1 MEKHVWHGYMGKLL
15 RVDLTAGKYSVE
27 ELDPVEMR
35 KYMGGTGYA
44 AKLLYQEMPGGVD
57 PLSPEAKVV
66 FSTGPL
72 TGTLCPSGGSYEV
85 CYKSP
90 LTGTWCQARSG
101 GSFGPKLKFAGFDFL
116 VLEGKA
122 AEWVCLHIVDGH
134 VEIRKAAHLLGLD
147 VEAATDRLQDEIDDP
162 EASVA
167 AIGQAGE
174 NGVLY
179 ACLMN
184 DRGRAAGRGGI
195 GAVLGAKQV
204 KAIVVNGTGG
214 IAPAKVD
221 EFITAVEQAEE
232 NIKKYPFA
240 AIPLMGT
247 MCLLSQLN
255 GGGML
260 PTRNFQTGNFES
272 ADKLS
277 DEKLDRNYQ
286 IKRRG
291 CFGCSFA
298 CGRYTSVKSGPFATP
313 PMEGPE
319 YETAD
324 MFGAMCSVSDLE
336 AIIRANYLCNIYG
349 LDTISTG
356 NSIAF
361 AMECFEKGIL
371 TVDDTEGVELRF
383 GNTEAVIATIDKI
396 VKQEGIGKLLSKGVK
411 KAAEELGRGAE
422 DMAMHVKGME
432 LPGHEPRAESKILG
446 LQYAVS
452 SRGACHMH
460 PNWSST
466 WEFQLDCGMNEF
478 GQPWPPLEVPNE
490 SKTKGTAYRYVAL
503 QGEISEILGTCI
515 FYSWGVEGICI
526 TPKLYA
532 ELLSS
537 LTGWDV
543 SPAELV
549 TAAERSLNLK
559 RCFAAREGFTRKED
573 RLPKRLYT
581 EIPNGP
587 SKGGKITSIEDMLDG
602 YYEAMQW
609 DLGTGLPTVAKLE
622 QLDLGFAGV

>member
-1 MEKHVWHGYMGKLL
+1 MGNHEWHGYTGKLL
-15 RVDLTAGKYSVE
+15 RIDLTAEKYTVE
-27 ELDPVEMR
+27 ELDPSEMR

-44 AKLLYQEMPGGVD
+44 AKLLYQEMKGGTD

-85 CYKSP
+85 SYKSP

-101 GSFGPKLKFAGFDFL
+101 GAFGPKLKFAGFDFL

-122 AEWVCLHIVDGH
+122 AEWVYIYILDGQ
-134 VEIRKAAHLLGLD
+134 VEIRKAAHLVGLS
-147 VEAATDRLQDEIDDP
+147 VENVTDRLQEEVDDP

-174 NGVLY
+174 NGILY
-179 ACLMN
+179 SCLMN

-195 GAVLGAKQV
+195 GAVLGAKQL
-204 KAIVVNGTGG
+204 KAIVVNGRGG
-214 IAPAKVD
+214 IRPARL
-221 EFITAVEQAEE
+221 EAFIQAVEQTEQ
-232 NIKKYPFA
+232 NLKNYPFA
-240 AIPLMGT
+240 AIPALGT
-247 MCLLSQLN
+247 MSLVSGLN

-260 PTRNFQTGNFES
+260 PTRNFQTGTFDE
-272 ADKLS
+272 ADKFS
-277 DEKLDRNYQ
+277 GETLDRTLQ

-291 CFGCSFA
+291 CFGCSFS
-298 CGRYTSVKSGPFATP
+298 CGRYSAVKSGPFATP

-324 MFGAMCSVSDLE
+324 MFGAMCGVSDLE
-336 AIIRANYLCNIYG
+336 AIIRANYLCNNYG

-361 AMECFEKGIL
+361 GMECYEKGLI
-371 TVDDTEGVELRF
+371 TTEDTGGVELKF
-383 GNTEAVIATIDKI
+383 GKADAVIDTIEKI
-396 VKQEGIGKLLSKGVK
+396 VRQEGIGKLLAKGVK
-411 KAAEELGRGAE
+411 KAAEELGSAAE
-422 DMAMHVKGME
+422 EFAMHVKGLE

-452 SRGACHMH
+452 TRGACHMH
-460 PNWSST
+460 PNWAST

-478 GQPWPPLEVPNE
+478 GQPWPPTEKNE
-490 SKTKGTAYRYVAL
+490 PGDKGEAYRYVAL

-532 ELLSS
+532 ELLSA

-543 SPAELV
+543 TPPELV
-549 TAAERSLNLK
+549 VAAERSLNLK
-559 RCFAAREGFTRKED
+559 RCFAAREGFTRKDD
-573 RLPKRLYT
+573 RLPKRLFT
-581 EIPNGP
+581 ELPDGP
-587 SKGGKITSIEDMLDG
+587 SKGNKVVNLEEMIDG
-602 YYEAMQW
+602 YYDAMQW
-609 DLGTGLPTVAKLE
+609 DLASGLPSAAKLE
-622 QLDLGFAGV
+622 QLGIDFIRE